1 MSVTPTDRAGRIREA
16 AARIAPSMV
25 ELRRRIHRTPELG
38 WTEIRTTRDV
48 ADALAGF
55 GLASHVRSDGC
66 GLIADIGEGELAVGF
81 RADLDGLPIEER
93 TPVPHRSTIKG
104 VMHACGHDAHTAIGV
119 GIAGVLS
126 QLDLPGRVRL
136 IFQPAEE
143 RIPGGAAVLRNE
155 GAHTGLS
162 AIAAFHVDP
171 TLEPWSIGTRNGAIT
186 GAADR
191 IVIRLS
197 GPGGHTSRPHQ
208 TVNLVYAAARVVTE
222 LPELL
227 RQHVDPRTT
236 VAVVF
241 GRMDGG
247 KAENVIPDRVE
258 VGGTIRLFDPSLWR
272 QLPKLIETIVGDLVG
287 PLGAGFEIDY
297 EPGAPPIVN
306 SSDVVE
312 VFGDA
317 ARALVGSDAVRPTHQ
332 SLGSEDFSWY
342 LEDIPGALVRLGCAL
357 PNREVD
363 LHSAAFDLDEASI
376 EAGIAIGAESMIR
389 LLEHYA
395 G

>member
-1 MSVTPTDRAGRIREA
+1 
-16 AARIAPSMV
+16 MV

-38 WTEIRTTRDV
+38 WTEVSTTRDV
-48 ADALAGF
+48 GDTLTSF
-55 GLASHVRSDGC
+55 GLQPHIRSDGC
-66 GLIADIGEGELAVGF
+66 GLIVDIGEGEVAVGF
-81 RADLDGLPIEER
+81 RADLDALPIEER
-93 TPVPHRSTIKG
+93 TPVPYRSTIKG

-126 QLDLPGRVRL
+126 QMDLPGRVRV

-143 RIPGGAAVLRNE
+143 RVPGGAAILRNE
-155 GAHTGLS
+155 GAHTGLD

-171 TLEPWSIGTRNGAIT
+171 TLAPWRIGTRDGPIT

-197 GPGGHTSRPHQ
+197 GPGGHTSRPHH
-208 TVNLVYAAARVVTE
+208 TVDLVYTAARVVTE
-222 LPELL
+222 LPEML
-227 RQHVDPRTT
+227 RQQIDPRTT
-236 VAVVF
+236 LAVVF
-241 GRMDGG
+241 GRVEGG
-247 KAENVIPDRVE
+247 RAENVIPDRVE
-258 VGGTIRLFDPSLWR
+258 IGGTIRLFDHTLWR
-272 QLPKLIETIVGDLVG
+272 KLPKLIESIVADLVG

-306 SSDVVE
+306 NGSVVQAFSD
-312 VFGDA
+312 G
-317 ARALVGSDAVRPTHQ
+317 ARATGGDDAVTDTHQ

-342 LEDIPGALVRLGCAL
+342 LEDIPGALIRLGCAL

-363 LHSAAFDLDEASI
+363 LHSAAFDLDEAAI
-376 EAGIAIGAESMIR
+376 EAGIAIGAESMVR
-389 LLEHYA
+389 LLEHYR